1 MWVYVIVSLRDEVP
15 MLRAFRIRDGEIAEC
30 QVVVIDRPPSL

>member
-15 MLRAFRIRDGEIAEC
+15 TLRAFRIRDGGVAEC
-30 QVVVIDRPPSL
+30 QVALDR